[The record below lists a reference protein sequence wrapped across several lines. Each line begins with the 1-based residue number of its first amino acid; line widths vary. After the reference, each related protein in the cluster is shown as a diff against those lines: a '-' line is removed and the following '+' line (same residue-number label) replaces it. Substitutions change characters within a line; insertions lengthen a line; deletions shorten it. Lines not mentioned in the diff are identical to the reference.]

1 MFCKVRNSAGNVARF
16 MFYCRKTWFNFYVST
31 NSTLKTRKTM
41 NDCQIIFICMILT
54 TGRILRQ
61 HKNVVILDW
70 ILGSVYNNRQL
81 FYASLLSM
89 MSILHVIVKK
99 YILKCVVNVSIMISF
114 IIIGIF
120 ALKK

>member
-1 MFCKVRNSAGNVARF
+1 
-16 MFYCRKTWFNFYVST
+16 
-31 NSTLKTRKTM
+31 M

-99 YILKCVVNVSIMISF
+99 YILKCVVNVSIMIS
-114 IIIGIF
+114 
-120 ALKK
+120 L